1 MPIATDDDIKN
12 YARLEND
19 AVLAAKTRL
28 RRAERWVRQRV
39 GDSTYDT
46 AAGADDSDAVRQDI
60 AEAEALYSASLALH
74 PHNLASKGK
83 EGFVVVVQ
91 VDGSQSERLMSS
103 RQMHAYR
110 RQFEEEAEEAIRDYM
125 TVSSPWG
132 SAEYRTDAVP
142 TTHYDL

>member
-1 MPIATDDDIKN
+1 MPIATDDDIKA

-39 GDSTYDT
+39 GNSTYDT
-46 AAGADDSDAVRQDI
+46 AAAADPRTDVAESI
-60 AEAEALYSASLALH
+60 AEAEALYAAALALH
-74 PHNLASKGK
+74 THNLASKGK

-103 RQMHAYR
+103 RQLHAYR
-110 RQFEEEAEEAIRDYM
+110 RQFEREAEEAIRDYM
-125 TVSSPWG
+125 TVASPWG

-142 TTHYDL
+142 RTHYDL